1 MGAHLGDV
9 LGDRRRGLSHWVT
22 KLKNQGTGGRKIR
35 TYPRQTHQ
43 LVWFGLVP
51 SVNWREQR
59 EETYGFG
66 AEILGGWFFRG
77 RTGGS
82 RRSWGLENFGRSR
95 WRTLAGW
102 WLYAGEAAGAEEQLG
117 APGPR

>member
-1 MGAHLGDV
+1 
-9 LGDRRRGLSHWVT
+9 
-22 KLKNQGTGGRKIR
+22 
-35 TYPRQTHQ
+35 
-43 LVWFGLVP
+43 
-51 SVNWREQR
+51 VNWREQR